1 MRLDRYLHDLGVG
14 SRKDI
19 DRLLKKQRVT
29 VDGAVVKQGAQSV
42 STQSLVTVDGEV
54 LDYAPTVWLMLN
66 KPPGVITA
74 TKDAR
79 DETVMDL
86 LPERFS
92 RMQVVPVG
100 RLDKDTTGLLLLT
113 NDGALAHRLMR
124 PKSRIMKTYDIIY
137 EETLAADA
145 VARLAQG
152 IDLGDFTTA
161 PAVLEV
167 LEEGHAR
174 LSISEGKFHQVKRMM
189 HEVGGVVTA
198 LRRVA
203 IASLTLDETLAPG
216 EWRLLTQE
224 ELDGLREEAEG
235 ATTPHESL

>member
-1 MRLDRYLHDLGVG
+1 MRLDRYLHDLGFG

-79 DETVMDL
+79 DKTVMDL
-86 LPERFS
+86 LPERFA

-167 LEEGHAR
+167 LEEGLAR

-235 ATTPHESL
+235 ATTPP

>member
-86 LPERFS
+86 LPERFA

-124 PKSRIMKTYDIIY
+124 PKSRIMKNYDIIY

>member
-74 TKDAR
+74 TKDAH

-86 LPERFS
+86 LPERFA

>member
-1 MRLDRYLHDLGVG
+1 MRLDRYLHDLGYG

-19 DRLLKKQRVT
+19 DRLLKKQQVT
-29 VDGAVVKQGAQSV
+29 VDGKVVKQGAQAVTAESV
-42 STQSLVTVDGEV
+42 VVVDGEV
-54 LDYAPTVWLMLN
+54 LDYTPTVWLMLN
-66 KPPGVITA
+66 KPTGVITA
-74 TKDAR
+74 TKDAY

-86 LPERFS
+86 LPERFA

-124 PKSRIMKTYDIIY
+124 PKSRVMKTYDVIY
-137 EETLAADA
+137 EETLAEDA
-145 VARLAQG
+145 VERVAQG

-174 LSISEGKFHQVKRMM
+174 LSISEGKYHQVKRMI

-203 IASLTLDETLAPG
+203 IASLTLDDTLAPG
-216 EWRLLTQE
+216 AWRVLTGE
-224 ELDGLREEAEG
+224 EINGLREEAEG
-235 ATTPHESL
+235 ATTSHESL

>member
-1 MRLDRYLHDLGVG
+1 MRLDRYLHDLGFG

-29 VDGAVVKQGAQSV
+29 VDGNIVKQGAQA
-42 STQSLVTVDGEV
+42 VTAESAVAVDGEV
-54 LDYAPTVWLMLN
+54 LAYEPTVWLMLN
-66 KPPGVITA
+66 KPAGVITA
-74 TKDAR
+74 TKDAY
-79 DETVMDL
+79 DKTVMDL
-86 LPERFS
+86 LPERFA

-124 PKSRIMKTYDIIY
+124 PKSQVMKTYDIIY
-137 EETLAADA
+137 EETLATDA
-145 VARLAQG
+145 VERLAQG

-161 PAVLEV
+161 PAILAL

-203 IASLTLDETLAPG
+203 IASLILDETLAPG
-216 EWRLLTQE
+216 EWRLLTAE
-224 ELDGLREEAEG
+224 EINGLREEAEG
-235 ATTPHESL
+235 ATTSHESL

>member
-1 MRLDRYLHDLGVG
+1 MRLDRYLHDLGFG

-86 LPERFS
+86 LPERFA

-137 EETLAADA
+137 EETLVADA

>member
-1 MRLDRYLHDLGVG
+1 MRLDRYLHDLGFG

-29 VDGAVVKQGAQSV
+29 VDGNIVKQGAQA
-42 STQSLVTVDGEV
+42 VTAESAVAVDGEV
-54 LDYAPTVWLMLN
+54 LAYEPTVWLMLN
-66 KPPGVITA
+66 KPAGVITA
-74 TKDAR
+74 TKDAY
-79 DETVMDL
+79 DKTVMDL
-86 LPERFS
+86 LPERFA

-124 PKSRIMKTYDIIY
+124 PKSQVMKTYDIIY
-137 EETLAADA
+137 AETLATDA
-145 VARLAQG
+145 VERLAQG

-161 PAVLEV
+161 PAILA
-167 LEEGHAR
+167 LPEEGYAR

-203 IASLTLDETLAPG
+203 IASLTLDETLALG
-216 EWRLLTQE
+216 EWRLLTAE
-224 ELDGLREEAEG
+224 EINGLREEAEG
-235 ATTPHESL
+235 ATTSHESL

>member
-1 MRLDRYLHDLGVG
+1 MRLDRYLHDLGFG

-86 LPERFS
+86 LPERFA

-167 LEEGHAR
+167 LEEGLAR